1 MGGASGMGGMGG
13 MGLEELLS
21 QVFFGLD
28 ECFFFK
34 AAELCF
40 LV

>member
-28 ECFFFK
+28 ECFFV
-34 AAELCF
+34 F
-40 LV
+40 LSS